1 MLNVMK
7 RSIKNSLKRLRLH
20 YVAPEKTDVL
30 YASFSK
36 EAIVNKKFVNICAG
50 NFNHPYW
57 INLDFETEQYKSIQK
72 NRFTSVDV
80 QNLETL
86 PFDTDSVELV
96 YCSHAIEHFKE
107 ERVQHLLSEI
117 RRVLVSEGIV
127 RIVVPDASYIYRL
140 LRFNRIHEL
149 DILFKDKLS
158 RVSGADPNT
167 IQVQDLFLS
176 QIATALT
183 SVLAPTNSGL
193 NSEKFYSLME
203 TKTEDEFL
211 DQITALVDYNYEHPD
226 YHVSWWSQ
234 TKLDCFLKQAGFSA
248 TAVVSYNKTL
258 AAPFMSLGHFDK
270 TTPYLSSYVEALK

>member
-1 MLNVMK
+1 MLRSMK
-7 RSIKNSLKRLRLH
+7 RSIKDSLKKLRLH
-20 YVAPEKTDVL
+20 YVAPEKTNLL
-30 YASFSK
+30 YANFSQ

-72 NRFTSVDV
+72 NRFTSFDV

-117 RRVLVSEGIV
+117 RRVLVPKGIV

-140 LRFNRIHEL
+140 IKFNRVHEL
-149 DILFKDKLS
+149 EILFKDKLT

-176 QIATALT
+176 QVATELT
-183 SVLAPTNSGL
+183 SVLAPTNSNL
-193 NSEKFYSLME
+193 SSEKFYSLVE

-211 DQITALVDYNYEHPD
+211 DQITALVDYDYEHPD
-226 YHVSWWSQ
+226 YHVSWWSNS
-234 TKLDCFLKQAGFSA
+234 KLDRFLQQAGFSSS
-248 TAVVSYNKTL
+248 TVVSYSKTL

-270 TTPYLSSYVEALK
+270 TTPYLSFYVEALK